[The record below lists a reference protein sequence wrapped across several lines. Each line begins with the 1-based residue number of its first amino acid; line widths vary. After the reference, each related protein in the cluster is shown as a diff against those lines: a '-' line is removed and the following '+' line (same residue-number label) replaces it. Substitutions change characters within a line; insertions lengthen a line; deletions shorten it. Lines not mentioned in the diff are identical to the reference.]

1 MKTITSKTAI
11 NGAKLWYVD
20 GKRTSRDKAVETSI
34 ANGRENLSNLMT
46 GLTSDDNQNF
56 GIVADMKSEFGDR
69 YVERFYFATAED
81 AVTAAKKIV
90 ALGKQVYR
98 LTIDNGRPYP
108 SNIRYADTVRG
119 KLIFINGF
127 ERFNEGNEEKPA
139 TVEVNEKPATVTKTE
154 TDGHIDGFDESAFDA
169 LPNFDDEEDDD
180 ELIDP
185 PETTAEVNDLPEV
198 KPEFKR
204 YGSFKVKAAHMD
216 TTIKAVSFGGI
227 TNHSRDKPTS
237 RKEVTSMS
245 EFDEACWQIWKRHG
259 HKHRWHIGRDSRGEA
274 YPYRVGEGG
283 EEVVADNCDDDE
295 CREVE
300 EQLGMIYLLKE
311 DYPGLLVSGWYDED
325 DPRLKGGCNESYSW
339 REVESGY
346 YRDVL

>member
-90 ALGKQVYR
+90 VLGELYR
-98 LTIDNGRPYP
+98 LTTDNGRPYP
-108 SNIRYADTVRG
+108 SNIRYADSIRG
-119 KLIFINGF
+119 SEDLLFFNGF
-127 ERFNEGNEEKPA
+127 KGFG
-139 TVEVNEKPATVTKTE
+139 EVNDS
-154 TDGHIDGFDESAFDA
+154 DGHIDGFDESAFDL
-169 LPNFDDEEDDD
+169 LPTVD
-180 ELIDP
+180 EL
-185 PETTAEVNDLPEV
+185 NDCRSDIE
-198 KPEFKR
+198 K
-204 YGSFKVKAAHMD
+204 
-216 TTIKAVSFGGI
+216 
-227 TNHSRDKPTS
+227 
-237 RKEVTSMS
+237 
-245 EFDEACWQIWKRHG
+245 EFDEFAAEDTDRDARFNHGERHAAKLEKQLRDLAPTVEVTYDIDTDGEDVFYLRFGEYVNRAPFATLDAVEETFHLWREDDEPTETKRTDD
-259 HKHRWHIGRDSRGEA
+259 KRIWHIGRDSRGEA

-300 EQLGMIYLLKE
+300 EQLGMIYVLKE